1 MALAVSPCQLVRRTA
16 KFDAQTDMINW
27 IRERKQRRE
36 LATRLLDVVIDQAR
50 RPAFYAAYGVPDTM
64 LGRYEMVC
72 LHAYVL
78 LRRLKR
84 AGGQGPRIAQ
94 TLHDRIFDDFDV
106 ALREVGLGD
115 MGIGKRMK
123 KLARNL
129 HGRIS
134 AYERGLAAG
143 DAEMAAALHRNL
155 YASTEPTDAQVM
167 AMITYVRHARDEVDA
182 CAPEALW
189 DARPVFPDP
198 EPGVD
203 NVSSV
208 GAS

>member
-1 MALAVSPCQLVRRTA
+1 M
-16 KFDAQTDMINW
+16 MNW

-36 LATRLLDVVIDQAR
+36 LATRLLEVVIDQAR
-50 RPAFYAAYGVPDTM
+50 RPAFYATYGVPDTM
-64 LGRYEMVC
+64 LGRYEMVG

-84 AGGQGPRIAQ
+84 IGGQGPRIAQ
-94 TLHDRIFDDFDV
+94 TLHDQIFDDFDV
-106 ALREVGLGD
+106 ALREAGLGD

-143 DAEMAAALHRNL
+143 DEEMAAALRRNL
-155 YASTEPTDAQVM
+155 YASAEPSDAEVA
-167 AMITYVRHARDEVDA
+167 AMIAYVRRARAEVDA
-182 CAPEALW
+182 CTPETLW
-189 DARPVFPDP
+189 EARSVFPDP
-198 EPGVD
+198 EPGSG
-203 NVSSV
+203 NVPQE
-208 GAS
+208 GAA

>member
-1 MALAVSPCQLVRRTA
+1 M
-16 KFDAQTDMINW
+16 MNW

-36 LATRLLDVVIDQAR
+36 LAARLLEVVIDQAR
-50 RPAFYAAYGVPDTM
+50 CPAFYASYGVPDTM

-72 LHAYVL
+72 LHAYIL

-84 AGGQGPRIAQ
+84 AGGQGPRVAQ
-94 TLHDRIFDDFDV
+94 TLHDQIFDDFDV

-115 MGIGKRMK
+115 MGIGKRIK

-134 AYERGLAAG
+134 AYERGLEVG
-143 DAEMAAALHRNL
+143 DAEMAAALRRNL
-155 YASTEPTDAQVM
+155 YASADPSDAEVT
-167 AMITYVRHARDEVDA
+167 AMIAYVRGARDAVDA

-189 DARPVFPDP
+189 EARTVFPDP
-198 EPGVD
+198 G
-203 NVSSV
+203 SV
-208 GAS
+208 GGTAAREGGA

>member
-1 MALAVSPCQLVRRTA
+1 M
-16 KFDAQTDMINW
+16 MNW

-36 LATRLLDVVIDQAR
+36 LATRLLEVVIDQAR
-50 RPAFYAAYGVPDTM
+50 RPAFYATYGVPDTM

-84 AGGQGPRIAQ
+84 IGGQGPRIAQ
-94 TLHDRIFDDFDV
+94 TLHDQIFDDFDV
-106 ALREVGLGD
+106 ALREAGLGD

-143 DAEMAAALHRNL
+143 DEEMAAALRRNL
-155 YASTEPTDAQVM
+155 YASTEPSDAEVA
-167 AMITYVRHARDEVDA
+167 AMIAYVRHARDEVDA
-182 CAPEALW
+182 CAPDALW
-189 DARPVFPDP
+189 EARPVFP
-198 EPGVD
+198 EPASGSGIVPRE
-203 NVSSV
+203 
-208 GAS
+208 GAA

>member
-1 MALAVSPCQLVRRTA
+1 M
-16 KFDAQTDMINW
+16 MNW

-36 LATRLLDVVIDQAR
+36 LAARLLDVVIDQAR
-50 RPAFYAAYGVPDTM
+50 RPAFYTSYGVPDTM

-84 AGGQGPRIAQ
+84 VGGQGPRVAQ
-94 TLHDRIFDDFDV
+94 TLHDKIFDDFDV

-115 MGIGKRMK
+115 MGISKRMK

-134 AYERGLAAG
+134 AYEHGLAAG
-143 DAEMAAALHRNL
+143 DDEMAAALRRNL
-155 YASTEPTDAQVM
+155 YASTDPSDAEVA
-167 AMITYVRHARDEVDA
+167 AMIAYMRHARDVVDA
-182 CAPEALW
+182 CEPDALW
-189 DARPVFPDP
+189 EARPMFPDP
-198 EPGVD
+198 TSGSGVAPRE
-203 NVSSV
+203 
-208 GAS
+208 GAA